1 MYFFGAIS
9 HSQVVIESGTVTQTQ
24 VNQFKETYIPGTART
39 PAEPEC
45 ASPTGTPAP
54 PRRSAVQ
61 PVAATLP
68 QQPCISATVF
78 CRLYL
83 PLMLAGLRARVP
95 ALGLSRKAEG
105 TLLQD
110 IDDLSRAAQSTP
122 INVTAINAG
131 LSRVEK
137 SLPPTPQDDVPP
149 PGAGQSTP
157 KRGEDS

>member
-9 HSQVVIESGTVTQTQ
+9 HSQVVIGSGTVTQTQ
-24 VNQFKETYIPGTART
+24 VNQFKETYIRGTART

-54 PRRSAVQ
+54 PRRSAAQ

-68 QQPCISATVF
+68 QQPCISAEVF
-78 CRLYL
+78 CRVYL
-83 PLMLAGLRARVP
+83 PLTLAELRAQVA
-95 ALGLSRKAEG
+95 ALGLSRKARKA
-105 TLLQD
+105 LLQD
-110 IDDLSRAAQSTP
+110 IDDLSRAAHSIP
-122 INVTAINAG
+122 VDMTAINAG

-137 SLPPTPQDDVPP
+137 ILSPTPQVDVPP
-149 PGAGQSTP
+149 PGTGQSTP